1 MNCGNAKNVFFFF
14 IIFMSANFAVCNE
27 IEDYVE
33 KSVNSETKLHKLA
46 DFAIDWAHNNGLILR
61 SKQFLDKSDVAEFAP
76 VSLLPSPF
84 PRHAFE
90 KAVAVHKALQL
101 LYFRVACDYEFMM
114 DAYKDVVNTDNH
126 LRQLVNIVKDAH
138 EKGIKQ
144 PNTLLIMRADYMVNT
159 LNSKGNDNE
168 FELKQIEVNTGAI
181 GGLGIDR
188 RTTELHRQ
196 MLRKVG
202 MDTSNLPANNG
213 DSNLTKSLFMA
224 WEAFGNKNALFVF
237 LTHDRFQYKFELRNI
252 ECQFEKLSNGQMKVE
267 YVSLKAGYEQLKLG
281 EDFSLLLNGEIVGVV
296 YSLISA
302 LGHQANAQE
311 MEARRTIELSNAI
324 KAPSLAIAISSS
336 KKIQQLLATP
346 GTLERFFPSAT
357 EADNV
362 AAIRETFA
370 ELWGLEK
377 SDEQTERVIKDA
389 IENPRNYVLKP
400 NGECGGNNFYDE
412 ALVEKLRT
420 MSPTERASHILM
432 QKLFPM
438 ATKNYFLRP
447 FLEPKLSVVVGELGV
462 YGTLLGN
469 MHNQSVWH
477 NVQSGHLLRT
487 KLEEVNEGGIS
498 VGTGVGDSP
507 YLF

>member
-1 MNCGNAKNVFFFF
+1 
-14 IIFMSANFAVCNE
+14 MSANFAVCNE

-90 KAVAVHKALQL
+90 KAVAVHK
-101 LYFRVACDYEFMM
+101 
-114 DAYKDVVNTDNH
+114 
-126 LRQLVNIVKDAH
+126 
-138 EKGIKQ
+138 
-144 PNTLLIMRADYMVNT
+144 
-159 LNSKGNDNE
+159 
-168 FELKQIEVNTGAI
+168 
-181 GGLGIDR
+181 
-188 RTTELHRQ
+188 
-196 MLRKVG
+196 
-202 MDTSNLPANNG
+202 
-213 DSNLTKSLFMA
+213 
-224 WEAFGNKNALFVF
+224 
-237 LTHDRFQYKFELRNI
+237 
-252 ECQFEKLSNGQMKVE
+252 
-267 YVSLKAGYEQLKLG
+267 
-281 EDFSLLLNGEIVGVV
+281 
-296 YSLISA
+296 
-302 LGHQANAQE
+302 
-311 MEARRTIELSNAI
+311 
-324 KAPSLAIAISSS
+324 
-336 KKIQQLLATP
+336 LLATP